1 MMLIVRYIL
10 FLGFLRSQNA
20 VRGGWKSWRQE
31 NNYDDGSN
39 AGKAGVYLHPL
50 ISRAKIAGDSI
61 RGDIV

>member
-10 FLGFLRSQNA
+10 FLDFLRSQNA
-20 VRGGWKSWRQE
+20 VGDECKGWSQE

-39 AGKAGVYLHPL
+39 AGKAGVYLHRL
-50 ISRAKIAGDSI
+50 ITRAKIAGDSI

>member
-1 MMLIVRYIL
+1 MENW
-10 FLGFLRSQNA
+10 SE
-20 VRGGWKSWRQE
+20 E

-50 ISRAKIAGDSI
+50 ITRAKIAGDSI

>member
-1 MMLIVRYIL
+1 ME
-10 FLGFLRSQNA
+10 
-20 VRGGWKSWRQE
+20 SWREE